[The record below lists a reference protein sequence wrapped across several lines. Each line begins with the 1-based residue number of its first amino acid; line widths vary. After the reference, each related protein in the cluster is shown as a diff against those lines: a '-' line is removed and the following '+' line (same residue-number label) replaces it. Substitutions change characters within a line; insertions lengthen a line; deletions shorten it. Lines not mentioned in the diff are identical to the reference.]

1 MKSTTVLKTLAV
13 GTFVGAVAFAA
24 AGDAMAAGKVKWKMQ
39 SAWGTQVPNAGES
52 GVRFVESVSK
62 MSEGKFDIK
71 FFDPGAL
78 VPALETFDA
87 ASKGSIESAWTTPG
101 YHAGRYPGLSFMTT
115 VPFGP
120 ALTEFVS
127 WKWFGGGNDI
137 RDRVYA
143 THDLKAFDAFSHGAE
158 TSGWFKEPISDLSQL
173 KGMKM
178 RFFGLGAK
186 VMTKIGVSTQLLAG
200 ADIYPALERGVIDAT
215 EYSMPTNDIKYGFYQ
230 IAKNNYFPGWHQQS
244 SVSEFLMNKT
254 KYEALPEAYQEM
266 IQAATYTQVIYTHA
280 KADSEQFGAMKT
292 MQDKH
297 GVKIHR
303 WKDDQLAVFEKAWRE
318 VVAEESAND
327 ALFKEFADS
336 YFAFRNAFK
345 LWGDAQALKATYL
358 D

>member
-1 MKSTTVLKTLAV
+1 MSVLSLFKTLGV
-13 GTFVGAVAFAA
+13 GVLVCTVAGF
-24 AGDAMAAGKVKWKMQ
+24 AGDASAQKKVKWKMQ
-39 SAWGTQVPNAGES
+39 SAWSTSVPNAGES
-52 GVRFVESVSK
+52 GVRFVADVDK
-62 MSEGKFDIK
+62 MSGGKFAIK

-87 ASKGSIESAWTTPG
+87 VSKGSIESAWTTPG

-120 ALTEFVS
+120 GLTEFLS
-127 WKWFGGGNDI
+127 WKWFGGGNVI
-137 RDRVYA
+137 RDRIYA
-143 THDLKAFDAFSHGAE
+143 KHDLQAFDGFSHGAE
-158 TSGWFKEPISDLSQL
+158 TSGWFKEPITDLEQL

-244 SVSEFLMNKT
+244 SVSEFLTNKT
-254 KYEALPEAYQEM
+254 MYDALPEPYKAM
-266 IQAATYTQVIYTHA
+266 IVTGTQAQVIYTHA
-280 KADSEQFGAMKT
+280 HADSQQFTAMQT
-292 MQDKH
+292 MQDKY
-297 GVKIHR
+297 GVTIHR
-303 WKDDQLAVFEKAWRE
+303 WSDEHLAVFEKAWRE
-318 VVAEESAND
+318 VVEEESAKD
-327 ALFKEFADS
+327 AIFKEFADS
-336 YFAFRNAFK
+336 YFAFRTAFK
-345 LWGDAQALKATYL
+345 LWGDAQLMKATYL